1 MRPTWGSLPAKERKD
16 STLFSAPWQKMA
28 VLSVFAGCAAL
39 LCSLLCSGP
48 SPAPPANL
56 GGMGGPDEPWPEAML
71 AGESSQ
77 QAVAAEDVAGEED
90 DPTIPEAED
99 LLVIGRSQTFY
110 EALQDRGAPHEDI
123 MDLVAA
129 CKPFRNLR
137 NVKRGDEFRLQQA
150 ADGRVRSLSFDLDL
164 ESYLTF
170 VREGDGYEVL
180 ERTYPVE
187 RRICAVSGS
196 IHNSLYA
203 SLRKAG
209 APLSLASKLN
219 DILGWEID
227 FTRDLR
233 EGDTFRILYEEI
245 YKDDAFVRTGSIL
258 AAECI
263 NRKRSRRAYRFAD
276 AEGHPGY
283 YDSEGGNLQKQL
295 MRAPLVYSRISSSFS
310 WRRLHPI
317 LKRYMPHLGVDY
329 AAPVG
334 TSVWAA
340 GDGVVVEAS
349 RNKANG
355 RFLRIQHTNS
365 SYETYYL
372 HLARYA
378 KGIQKGTRV
387 RQGQVIG
394 YVGASGYATGP
405 HLDFR
410 VRKDGRFVNPRT
422 LVLPPADPVADP
434 LRPTFEILARLY
446 DETLDNLDLESG
458 PHQVALVQSRR
469 PPLWDPPVAASFLA
483 PPAAEPASASAP

>member
-1 MRPTWGSLPAKERKD
+1 
-16 STLFSAPWQKMA
+16 
-28 VLSVFAGCAAL
+28 
-39 LCSLLCSGP
+39 
-48 SPAPPANL
+48 
-56 GGMGGPDEPWPEAML
+56 MGGPDEPWPEAML
-71 AGESSQ
+71 AGEDGEEG
-77 QAVAAEDVAGEED
+77 AAAEDIAGEEVA
-90 DPTIPEAED
+90 PTASDEEA

-110 EALQDRGAPHEDI
+110 EALQEHGAPHEDI

-150 ADGRVRSLSFDLDL
+150 TDGRIRSLSFDLDL

-170 VREGDGYEVL
+170 VRAGDGYEVL

-187 RRICAVSGS
+187 RRICAVSGT

-203 SLRKAG
+203 SLKTAG
-209 APLSLASKLN
+209 APLPLASKLN

-233 EGDTFRILYEEI
+233 EGDVFRILYEEI
-245 YKDDAFVRTGSIL
+245 YKEDAFVRTGSIL
-258 AAECI
+258 AAECV
-263 NRKRSRRAYRFAD
+263 NRKRSCRAYRFTD

-283 YDSEGGNLQKQL
+283 YDPEGGNLQKQL
-295 MRAPLVYSRISSSFS
+295 MRAPLVYSRISSGFS
-310 WRRLHPI
+310 WRRRHPI
-317 LKRYMPHLGVDY
+317 LRRYMPHLGVDY

-334 TSVWAA
+334 TAVWAA

-378 KGIQKGTRV
+378 KGIRKGAHV

-422 LVLPPADPVADP
+422 LVLPPADPVAES
-434 LRPTFEILARLY
+434 LRPAFEILARLY
-446 DETLDNLDLESG
+446 DETLDNLDLESA

-469 PPLWDPPVAASFLA
+469 PPLWDPPVADSFLA
-483 PPAAEPASASAP
+483 PPAEPTAAASAP

>member
-1 MRPTWGSLPAKERKD
+1 LGFAPAPERKD

-28 VLSVFAGCAAL
+28 VLSVFAGCVGL

-48 SPAPPANL
+48 VSPPPADLN
-56 GGMGGPDEPWPEAML
+56 GMGGPDEPWPESML
-71 AGESSQ
+71 AGE
-77 QAVAAEDVAGEED
+77 ATAEAGTPENVAGDTD
-90 DPTIPEAED
+90 DLTAPETED

-110 EALQDRGAPHEDI
+110 EALLGHGAPHEDI

-150 ADGRVRSLSFDLDL
+150 PDGRIRSLSFDLDL

-170 VREGDGYEVL
+170 VREGDGYRVL

-187 RRICAVSGS
+187 RRVCAVSGT
-196 IHNSLYA
+196 INKSLYA
-203 SLRKAG
+203 SLKSAG
-209 APLSLASKLN
+209 APLSLSSKLN

-245 YKDDAFVRTGSIL
+245 YKDSDFVRTGSIL
-258 AAECI
+258 ATECVT
-263 NRKRSRRAYRFAD
+263 RSRSHRAYRFAD

-283 YDSEGGNLQKQL
+283 YDPEGGNLQKQL
-295 MRAPLVYSRISSSFS
+295 MRAPLVYSRISSPFS

-334 TSVWAA
+334 TPVWAA
-340 GDGVVVEAS
+340 GDGIVVEAS

-365 SYETYYL
+365 SYESYYL

-378 KGIQKGTRV
+378 KGIQKGARV

-422 LVLPPADPVADP
+422 LVLPPAAPVAES
-434 LRPTFEILARLY
+434 LRPAFEILAQLY
-446 DETLDNLDLESG
+446 DQTLADLDLESA

-469 PPLWDPPVAASFLA
+469 PPLWDPPAAASFLA
-483 PPAAEPASASAP
+483 PPATEPVSASAP